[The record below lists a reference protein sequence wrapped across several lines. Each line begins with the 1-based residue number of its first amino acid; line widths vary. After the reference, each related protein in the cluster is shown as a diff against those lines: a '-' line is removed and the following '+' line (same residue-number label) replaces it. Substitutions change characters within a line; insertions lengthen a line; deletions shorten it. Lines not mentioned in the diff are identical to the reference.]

1 MVAAWQRADLAPT
14 LRLARGL
21 ARLGEGRYAAAYEEL
36 GPLLDRPHESLRRQ
50 GFAAVLPFAVAADR
64 AGNQAD
70 AVRVLA
76 SAEEAARV
84 TPAPLLHVQLPC
96 ARAVLAPDSAAE
108 ELYLAALEQDL
119 SRWPLVKARTEHAY
133 GQWLRRRRQAARSRT
148 MLLSARAAFEL
159 VGASDWAGQGMTP
172 GAGDPLPSAA
182 DLLSPQERQIALL
195 AAEGLSNREIAE
207 RLYLSHRTVAAH
219 LYRAFPKLGI
229 TSRGELAPLLT
240 TLE

>member
-1 MVAAWQRADLAPT
+1 M
-14 LRLARGL
+14 
-21 ARLGEGRYAAAYEEL
+21 
-36 GPLLDRPHESLRRQ
+36 S
-50 GFAAVLPFAVAADR
+50 
-64 AGNQAD
+64 
-70 AVRVLA
+70 
-76 SAEEAARV
+76 
-84 TPAPLLHVQLPC
+84 PAPLLHIQLPC

-148 MLLSARAAFEL
+148 MLLSARAAFEV